1 MHPQLIQA
9 MVRQPQFPELL
20 RQLPEAGQQ
29 LRIEGLP
36 GSAPALLA
44 AALAESLPQR
54 MWVLIATGPAEADAV
69 ESDLHALLGEGNVV
83 LYPQRETLPYE
94 AAEHHFEVS
103 GLRVE
108 ALEAL
113 LAGRTRVLVTTVRA
127 LQERAEIPTGLADLR
142 LTLEVNQ
149 TIRPG
154 DLADRLDA
162 MGFQRAPLVEAVGEY
177 ALRGGIIDLFGFGAP
192 DPVRI
197 EFWGDE
203 IASIRH
209 FDILNQRSTQELRVA
224 DILPVDIRPTA
235 SELEHVRRSLLDVLS
250 RDAVLIELEGA
261 QLEQEFAKTW
271 GQVLHLHGVEKKRGG
286 SPEAPQMLFLTPDQA
301 AHAVHAFARLTVR
314 PHVETAD
321 AEPPGGGAALRFNAR
336 AAEPIERDMDRLN
349 TLLRAGAVRGEDTF
363 ILCDNAGQLER
374 LEELVQLGKGAGIPP
389 RTQLALGALSGGF
402 VLEGAEPPTRVLT
415 DHEIFRRARRL
426 RRQRRFR
433 GAVALESLAQ
443 LKPGDF
449 IVHLDHGVGQFRGLE
464 HVRVGDTEI
473 ESLAVEYAGGEI
485 LRVPVYRL
493 DLIERWVPDQDDAAA
508 PKLHKIG
515 GKTWKN
521 LRAKTE
527 KAIEEMATELIQLYA
542 ERQLTERPPYS
553 PDSRWQREM
562 ESAFLYE
569 DTPDQRQATADVK
582 RDLESR
588 HPMDRLLCGDVGY
601 GKTEIAIRAAFKAV
615 QDGKQVAVLAPTTI
629 LVEQH
634 VHTFSQ
640 RLAGFPV
647 RIEALSRF
655 RTAKEH
661 ERILTQLAG
670 GELDIVIGTHA
681 LLDPNILFKDIGLL
695 IIDEEQ
701 RFGVKQKERFKE
713 LKRGLDVLALTATP
727 IPRTLHLSLTGL
739 RDLSLLQTPP
749 RDRMPILTHV
759 LPWVDEILEDAI
771 HRELD
776 RGGQVFFL
784 HNRVQTIDS
793 VAQEVRRIAPD
804 ARVDVAHGQMGGA
817 QLDHVMRRFLEGE
830 TQILVTTAIIENGLD
845 VPTAN
850 TLIVDRADQFGLAQL
865 YQIRGRVGRS
875 HHRAYCYLL
884 TPENINEEA
893 EKRLRILEHYTE
905 LGAGYAIALKDLE
918 LRGAGNLLG
927 AAQSGFVHAVGLDT
941 YTRLLE
947 DTIRRLRE
955 DKSAEVHP
963 PTDVTVEGSAY
974 LPDAYVPDASQ
985 KLHLYRRLSRIE
997 QVGEVH
1003 ALAAEVRDRYGP
1015 PPPEVQRLIAAAA
1028 LRLAGTK
1035 LGVERIT
1042 IQREAARVTF
1052 RDGVVARLATLQ
1064 NALRAH
1070 QVELEI
1076 KRTAPLSF
1084 VLRRR
1089 GGAGIVEIVSDALE
1103 GLSAGGRVV
1112 VGAG

>member
-9 MVRQPQFPELL
+9 MLRQPQFPELL
-20 RQLPEAGQQ
+20 RQLPEPGNQ

-44 AALAESLPQR
+44 AALADSLPQR
-54 MWVLIATGPAEADAV
+54 MWVLVAAGPSEADAV
-69 ESDLHALLGEGNVV
+69 ESDLQALLGEGSVV

-113 LAGRTRVLVTTVRA
+113 LAGRTHVLVTTVRA

-149 TIRPG
+149 TIRPNE
-154 DLADRLDA
+154 LAEHLDA

-177 ALRGGIIDLFGFGAP
+177 AMRGGIIDLFGFGAP
-192 DPVRI
+192 DPVRV

-209 FDILNQRSTQELRVA
+209 FDILNQRSTQELAHA
-224 DILPVDIRPTA
+224 DILPVDIRPA
-235 SELEHVRRSLLDVLS
+235 VHELEHVRRSLLDVLS
-250 RDAVLIELEGA
+250 RDAVLIELEGVHI
-261 QLEQEFAKTW
+261 EQEFAKTW
-271 GQVLHLHGVEKKRGG
+271 AQVLHLHGVEKKRGG
-286 SPEAPQMLFLTPDQA
+286 SPEPPQMLFLAPDMA
-301 AHAVHAFARLTVR
+301 AAAIHAFARLSMR
-314 PHVETAD
+314 PHVAAAET
-321 AEPPGGGAALRFNAR
+321 EPRGNAAVLRFNAR
-336 AAEPIERDMDRLN
+336 VAEAIERDIDKLN
-349 TLLRAGAVRGEDTF
+349 GLLRAGAVRGEDTY

-389 RTQLALGALSGGF
+389 RTQLALGALTGGF

-415 DHEIFRRARRL
+415 DHEVFRRARRL

-433 GAVALESLAQ
+433 GAVALESLSQ
-443 LKPGDF
+443 LKPGDY

-464 HVRVGDTEI
+464 HVRIGDTEI

-493 DLIERWVPDQDDAAA
+493 DLIERWVPDQEESTA
-508 PKLHKIG
+508 PRLHKIG
-515 GKTWKN
+515 GKVWKN

-553 PDSRWQREM
+553 SDSRWQREM

-601 GKTEIAIRAAFKAV
+601 GKTEIAIRTAFKAV

-634 VHTFSQ
+634 AHTFAQ

-655 RTAKEH
+655 RTAREH
-661 ERILTQLAG
+661 ERILSQLAG
-670 GELDIVIGTHA
+670 GQIDIVIGTHA
-681 LLDPNILFKDIGLL
+681 LLDPQILFKDIGLL

-713 LKRGLDVLALTATP
+713 MKRGLDVLALTATP

-784 HNRVQTIDS
+784 HNRVQTIDA
-793 VAQEVRRIAPD
+793 VAEEVRRLAPD

-817 QLDHVMRRFLEGE
+817 ELDHVMRRFLEGS

-985 KLHLYRRLSRIE
+985 KLHMYRRLSRIE
-997 QVGEVH
+997 QVSEVH

-1015 PPPEVQRLIAAAA
+1015 PPPEVERLLAAAT
-1028 LRLAGTK
+1028 LRLQGTR

-1076 KRTAPLSF
+1076 KRTTPLSF

-1089 GGAGIVEIVSDALE
+1089 GGAGIIEIVTDALE
-1103 GLSAGGRVV
+1103 GLAGQAKLALARP
-1112 VGAG
+1112 

>member
-1 MHPQLIQA
+1 MHPQLIEA
-9 MVRQPQFPELL
+9 MLRQPQLEELL
-20 RQLPEAGQQ
+20 QRLPAPGQR
-29 LRIEGLP
+29 LRIESLP
-36 GSAPALLA
+36 GAAPALLTA
-44 AALAESLPQR
+44 TLAQKLPQR
-54 MWVLIATGPAEADAV
+54 MWVLVAPGPHEADAI
-69 ESDLHALLGEGNVV
+69 ESDVRSFLGEGQVV

-113 LAGRTRVLVTTVRA
+113 LAGRVRVLVTTIRA

-142 LTLEVNQ
+142 LTLRVNE
-149 TIRPG
+149 TIRPAE
-154 DLADRLDA
+154 LAERLDA
-162 MGFQRAPLVEAVGEY
+162 MGFQRSDLVEAVGEY

-192 DPVRI
+192 DPIRI

-209 FDILNQRSTQELRVA
+209 FDILNQRSTQELTQA
-224 DILPVDIRPTA
+224 DILPVDIRPAVT
-235 SELEHVRRSLLDVLS
+235 ELEHVRRSLLDVLS

-261 QLEQEFAKTW
+261 ELETEFERTW
-271 GQVLHLHGVEKKRGG
+271 AQVLHLHGVEKKRGG
-286 SPEAPQMLFLTPDQA
+286 TPEAPQSLFLMPQQA
-301 AHAVHAFARLTVR
+301 NESVRSFARLTVR
-314 PHVETAD
+314 SHAEAD
-321 AEPPGGGAALRFNAR
+321 DVAGIRFNTR
-336 AAEPIERDMDRLN
+336 PAEPIERDMDRLN
-349 TLLRAGAVRGEDTF
+349 ALLRAGAVRNEDTF

-374 LEELVQLGKGAGIPP
+374 LEELIQLSKDGGIPP
-389 RTQLALGALSGGF
+389 RTQLALGAVSGGF

-415 DHEIFRRARRL
+415 DHEIFQRGRRL

-433 GAVALESLAQ
+433 GAVALESFSQ
-443 LKPGDF
+443 LKPGDY

-464 HVRVGDTEI
+464 RVRVGETEI

-493 DLIERWVPDQDDAAA
+493 DLIERWVPEQDEATA
-508 PKLHKIG
+508 PRLHKIG

-527 KAIEEMATELIQLYA
+527 KAIEEMAQELLQLYA

-601 GKTEIAIRAAFKAV
+601 GKTEIAIRTAFKAV

-634 VHTFSQ
+634 AHTFAQ

-655 RTAKEH
+655 RTQKEH
-661 ERILTQLAG
+661 DRILADLAG
-670 GELDIVIGTHA
+670 GEIDLIIGTHA
-681 LLDPNILFKDIGLL
+681 LLDPGIVFKDLGLL

-759 LPWVDEILEDAI
+759 LPWVDEIIEDAI

-784 HNRVQTIDS
+784 HNRVQTIDN
-793 VAQEVRRIAPD
+793 VADEVRRIVPD
-804 ARVDVAHGQMGGA
+804 AKIDVAHGQMPGA
-817 QLDHVMRRFLEGE
+817 ELERVMRKFLEGE
-830 TQILVTTAIIENGLD
+830 TQVLVTTAIIENGLD

-905 LGAGYAIALKDLE
+905 LGAGYAVAMKDLE

-955 DKSAEVHP
+955 DKSAEQHP
-963 PTDVTVEGSAY
+963 PAEVSVEGSAF
-974 LPDAYVPDASQ
+974 LPDSYVPDAAQ
-985 KLHLYRRLSRIE
+985 KLHLYRRLSRVE
-997 QVGEVH
+997 HVSEVH

-1015 PPPEVQRLIAAAA
+1015 PPEEVERLIAASA
-1028 LRLAGTK
+1028 LRLLGTR

-1052 RDGVVARLATLQ
+1052 RDGVVVRLASLQ
-1064 NALRAH
+1064 PALRDH

-1089 GGAGIVEIVSDALE
+1089 GGAGIVDIVASALE
-1103 GLSAGGRVV
+1103 GLLHSQSPVSAVF
-1112 VGAG
+1112 

>member
-20 RQLPEAGQQ
+20 HRLPEPSQQ
-29 LRIEGLP
+29 LRVEGLP

-44 AALAESLPQR
+44 AALAESLPHR
-54 MWVLIATGPAEADAV
+54 MWVLVAAGPNEAEAA
-69 ESDLHALLGEGNVV
+69 ESDLQSFLGEGRVV

-113 LAGRTRVLVTTVRA
+113 LAGRTHVLVTTVRA
-127 LQERAEIPTGLADLR
+127 LQERSEIPTGLADLR
-142 LTLEVNQ
+142 LTLKVNES
-149 TIRPG
+149 IRPN

-162 MGFQRAPLVEAVGEY
+162 MGFQRSPLVEAVGEY
-177 ALRGGIIDLFGFGAP
+177 AMRGGIVDLFGFGAP
-192 DPVRI
+192 DPIRV

-209 FDILNQRSTQELRVA
+209 FDILNQRSTQELQQA
-224 DILPVDIRPTA
+224 DILPVDIRPA
-235 SELEHVRRSLLDVLS
+235 YGELEHVRRSLLDVLS

-261 QLEQEFAKTW
+261 HIEQEFQKTW
-271 GQVLHLHGVEKKRGG
+271 AQVLHLHGVEKKRGG
-286 SPEAPQMLFLTPDQA
+286 TPEAPQMLFLTPEK
-301 AHAVHAFARLTVR
+301 AVDAVAAFARLSVR
-314 PHVETAD
+314 PHAD
-321 AEPPGGGAALRFNAR
+321 SDPAQTIRFNAR
-336 AAEPIERDMDRLN
+336 PAEPVERDMDKLN
-349 TLLRAGAVRGEDTF
+349 GLLRAGAVRGEDSF
-363 ILCDNAGQLER
+363 ILCDNSGQLER
-374 LEELVQLGKGAGIPP
+374 LEELVQLSKGGGIPP
-389 RTQLALGALSGGF
+389 RTQIALGAISGGF
-402 VLEGAEPPTRVLT
+402 VLEGAEPPTRILT
-415 DHEIFRRARRL
+415 DHEIFRRGRRI

-433 GAVALESLAQ
+433 GAVALESLSQ

-464 HVRVGDTEI
+464 HVKVGDTEI
-473 ESLAVEYAGGEI
+473 ESLAVEYAGGEV

-493 DLIERWVPDQDDAAA
+493 DLIERWVPDQDEASA

-527 KAIEEMATELIQLYA
+527 KAIEEMAQELLQLYA

-553 PDSRWQREM
+553 ADSRWQREM

-569 DTPDQRQATADVK
+569 DTPDQRQAMIDMK

-601 GKTEIAIRAAFKAV
+601 GKTEIAIRTAFKAV

-634 VHTFSQ
+634 AHTFGQ

-661 ERILTQLAG
+661 ERILAQLAG
-670 GELDIVIGTHA
+670 GEIDIIIGTHA
-681 LLDPNILFKDIGLL
+681 LLDPDLVFKDLGML

-784 HNRVQTIDS
+784 HNRVQTIES
-793 VAQEVRRIAPD
+793 VADEVRRIAPE
-804 ARVDVAHGQMGGA
+804 AKVDVAHGQMGGPE
-817 QLDHVMRRFLEGE
+817 LDRVMRKFLEGD

-884 TPENINEEA
+884 TPENVNEDA

-905 LGAGYAIALKDLE
+905 LGAGYAIAMKDLE

-955 DKSAEVHP
+955 DTSAEKHP
-963 PTDVTVEGSAY
+963 PAEVNVEGSAF

-997 QVGEVH
+997 QVSEVH

-1015 PPPEVQRLIAAAA
+1015 PPVEVERLLSAAA
-1028 LRLAGTK
+1028 LRLLGTR

-1042 IQREAARVTF
+1042 MQREAARVTF
-1052 RDGVVARLATLQ
+1052 RDGVVVRLANLQ
-1064 NALRAH
+1064 TALRSH

-1076 KRTAPLSF
+1076 KRTTPLSF
-1084 VLRRR
+1084 ILRRR
-1089 GGAGIVEIVSDALE
+1089 GGAGIFEIVTSALE
-1103 GLSAGGRVV
+1103 GLIHSQTPVTAVL
-1112 VGAG
+1112 

>member
-1 MHPQLIQA
+1 VHPQLIQA

-20 RQLPEAGQQ
+20 HRLPEPTQQ
-29 LRIEGLP
+29 LRVEGLP

-44 AALAESLPQR
+44 AALAESLPHR
-54 MWVLIATGPAEADAV
+54 MWVLVAAGPNEAEAA
-69 ESDLHALLGEGNVV
+69 ESDLQSFLGEGRVV

-113 LAGRTRVLVTTVRA
+113 LAGRTHVLVTTVRA

-142 LTLEVNQ
+142 LTLRVNE
-149 TIRPG
+149 TIRPL
-154 DLADRLDA
+154 DLAERLDA
-162 MGFQRAPLVEAVGEY
+162 MGFQRSPLVEAVGEY

-192 DPVRI
+192 DPIRV

-209 FDILNQRSTQELRVA
+209 FDILNQRSTQELQQA
-224 DILPVDIRPTA
+224 DILPVDMRPA
-235 SELEHVRRSLLDVLS
+235 IGELEHVRRSLLDVLS
-250 RDAVLIELEGA
+250 RDAVLLELEGA
-261 QLEQEFAKTW
+261 HIEQEFEKTW
-271 GQVLHLHGVEKKRGG
+271 AQVLHLHGVEKKRGG
-286 SPEAPQMLFLTPDQA
+286 TPEAPQMLFLTPEKARA
-301 AHAVHAFARLTVR
+301 AVGAFARISVR
-314 PHVETAD
+314 THDEVTA
-321 AEPPGGGAALRFNAR
+321 APTIRFNAR
-336 AAEPIERDMDRLN
+336 AAEPVERDMDRLN
-349 TLLRAGAVRGEDTF
+349 GLLRAGAVRGEDTF
-363 ILCDNAGQLER
+363 ILCDNSGQMER
-374 LEELVQLGKGAGIPP
+374 LEELVQLSKGGGIPP
-389 RTQLALGALSGGF
+389 RTQIALGAISGGF

-415 DHEIFRRARRL
+415 DHEIFRRGRRI

-433 GAVALESLAQ
+433 GAVALESLSQ

-464 HVRVGDTEI
+464 HVKVGDTEI
-473 ESLAVEYAGGEI
+473 ESLAVEYAGGEV

-493 DLIERWVPDQDDAAA
+493 DLIERWIPDQDEASA

-527 KAIEEMATELIQLYA
+527 KAIEEMAQELLQLYA
-542 ERQLTERPPYS
+542 ERQLSERPPYS
-553 PDSRWQREM
+553 ADSKWQREM

-569 DTPDQRQATADVK
+569 DTPDQRQAMIDVK

-601 GKTEIAIRAAFKAV
+601 GKTEIAIRTAFKAV

-634 VHTFSQ
+634 AHTFGQ

-655 RTAKEH
+655 RSAKEH
-661 ERILTQLAG
+661 ERILAQLAG
-670 GELDIVIGTHA
+670 GEIDIIIGTHA
-681 LLDPNILFKDIGLL
+681 LLDPDIVFKDLGML

-713 LKRGLDVLALTATP
+713 IKRGLDILALTATP

-784 HNRVQTIDS
+784 HNRVQTIEA
-793 VAQEVRRIAPD
+793 VADEVRRIAPE
-804 ARVDVAHGQMGGA
+804 AKVDVAHGQMGGPE
-817 QLDHVMRRFLEGE
+817 LDRVMRKFLEAD

-884 TPENINEEA
+884 TPENINEDA

-905 LGAGYAIALKDLE
+905 LGAGYAIAMKDLE

-947 DTIRRLRE
+947 DTIRKLRE
-955 DKSAEVHP
+955 DKSAEQHP
-963 PTDVTVEGSAY
+963 PAEVNVEGSAF

-997 QVGEVH
+997 QVSEVH

-1015 PPPEVQRLIAAAA
+1015 LPVEVERLMSAAA
-1028 LRLAGTK
+1028 LRLLGTR

-1042 IQREAARVTF
+1042 MQREAARVTF
-1052 RDGVVARLATLQ
+1052 RDGVVVRLANLQ
-1064 NALRAH
+1064 TALRSH

-1076 KRTAPLSF
+1076 KRTTPLSF
-1084 VLRRR
+1084 ILRRR
-1089 GGAGIVEIVSDALE
+1089 GGAGIFEIVSSALE
-1103 GLSAGGRVV
+1103 GLVHGQTPVSAVL
-1112 VGAG
+1112 